1 MDLVC
6 HEKHRGNLKVAL
18 PNWENM
24 IQVTNGRCEVERARL
39 SACKCAFK
47 LMACLAECP
56 TSTVGLIRALC
67 YFKRLSRVAFMSLCC
82 SLWNVGG
89 WSLSP
94 TPACDSAQCSPLPF
108 LPVFQTKMT
117 FLSNANKKKKKTQLA
132 WSGWPATL
140 CWIPTG
146 FRAQLV
152 CDHVIALLHRA
163 RHSISPMTLFS
174 GDVNGFE
181 IRFEAI

>member
-1 MDLVC
+1 
-6 HEKHRGNLKVAL
+6 
-18 PNWENM
+18 M

-56 TSTVGLIRALC
+56 TSSVGLIRALC

-94 TPACDSAQCSPLPF
+94 TPACDAAQCSPLPF
-108 LPVFQTKMT
+108 LPIFQTKMT
-117 FLSNANKKKKKTQLA
+117 FLSNANKKNKKNTTSLIRLA
-132 WSGWPATL
+132 SHSVLNTDGLPCTASVRSCDRAT
-140 CWIPTG
+140 
-146 FRAQLV
+146 
-152 CDHVIALLHRA
+152 
-163 RHSISPMTLFS
+163 SPCSAFNQS
-174 GDVNGFE
+174 HHF
-181 IRFEAI
+181 IHW